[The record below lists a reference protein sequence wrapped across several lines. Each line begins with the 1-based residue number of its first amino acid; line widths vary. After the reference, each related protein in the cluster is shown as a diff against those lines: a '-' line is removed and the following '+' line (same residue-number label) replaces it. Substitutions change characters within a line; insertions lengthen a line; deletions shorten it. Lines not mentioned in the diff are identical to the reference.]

1 LHIFIMKKPDFMKKI
16 LAISA
21 FFLVIF
27 CLVRGV
33 HAGPNWGSGL
43 TLTASS
49 CGSSCFTFTVNNVP
63 VHTSGYS
70 YYWFFDDGSYQITNA
85 NTVSHNFQAFPG
97 SSGSSSRT
105 VSVEVTKLYEKG
117 DKPTKRTIIVNPV
130 GGILEPQTVSF
141 PLSIVPN
148 RTPVPGDSV
157 TCVVSYGSVCENT
170 NQPGSIKITYDKDEL
185 TLAKPRVRSF
195 HQETVSYPTDGEI
208 IIQLDGSSFDNGKA
222 RRVFLPFEVKPG
234 VQEWQE
240 VGLSGD
246 IFSGLNNQSCLGGNP
261 VTAYQDAQL
270 SHDPNYIVANTPMV
284 CGPVSGGQ
292 TVQYTIH
299 FQNTGQAPASEVEVR
314 SYLPVFFSAANVNTL
329 YPPGMPNP
337 TPVVNGEIAWTLTGS
352 GLNGGQPLHGAGE
365 PGFGA
370 SFFEEDTKDSI
381 VYEVTFDPPQG
392 TVFDPCQAVINRAEI
407 VFDCNPSIHTNFY
420 QTVIGCPTS
429 VVGNCFCDT
438 LSGTVISSDTL
449 LFAGSLLPFDVS
461 GTTPAGVV
469 WYPPAFLNDPFSP
482 MPTAGPTR
490 GIDYLASLRKAG
502 CSYDLAHYRV
512 EQNCDLSIS
521 AKVNYKKCKG
531 GVKADIEA
539 KAITSG
545 SAANLVWNWECST
558 LPQDKNGAG
567 YTLQDRPPG
576 VYHLTVKDTQTGCW
590 AETVVVVSG
599 SCSKFPW
606 KPVVIGAALV
616 LAGLVIF
623 FVFRKR

>member
-1 LHIFIMKKPDFMKKI
+1 MGLRTLMFCF
-16 LAISA
+16 LAGISA
-21 FFLVIF
+21 
-27 CLVRGV
+27 G
-33 HAGPNWGSGL
+33 AAWGSNP
-43 TLTASS
+43 TLSQSS
-49 CGSSCFTFTVNNVP
+49 CGSGCYTFTVSGLP
-63 VHTSGYS
+63 DHSAGYS
-70 YYWFFDDGSYQITNA
+70 YYWFFDDGAYAITNV
-85 NTVSHNFQAFPG
+85 NTVNHTFQTFLG
-97 SSGSSSRT
+97 SGTSANRT
-105 VSVEVTKLYEKG
+105 VRVEVTKLYEKG
-117 DKPTKRTIIVNPV
+117 DKPTTRTITVTPGTAVTEPEIVSNA
-130 GGILEPQTVSF
+130 
-141 PLSIVPN
+141 LSIVPN

-157 TCVVSYGSVCENT
+157 TYVVSYGSVCENT
-170 NQPGSIKITYDKDEL
+170 NQPGSIKITYDKNEL
-185 TLAKPRVRSF
+185 TLSKPHVRSF
-195 HQETVSYPTDGEI
+195 HQETISYPTDGEI

-270 SHDPNYIVANTPMV
+270 SHDPNYIVANTPTV

-292 TVQYTIH
+292 TIQYTIH
-299 FQNTGQAPASEVEVR
+299 FQNTGQAPAKKVEVR
-314 SYLPVFFSAANVNTL
+314 SYLPVFFSAANVNTI
-329 YPPGMPNP
+329 YPSGMTNP
-337 TPVVNGEIAWTLTGS
+337 TPVSSGEVVWTLTGVR
-352 GLNGGQPLHGAGE
+352 LNGGSPLRGMGE

-407 VFDCNPSIHTNFY
+407 VFDCNPSIYTNFY
-420 QTVIGCPTS
+420 QTVIGCLPMDST
-429 VVGNCFCDT
+429 GNCFCDT
-438 LSGTVISSDTL
+438 LSGTLISSDTL

-461 GTTPAGVV
+461 GTSPIGVV
-469 WYPPAFLNDPFSP
+469 WYPPAFLTDPFSATP
-482 MPTAGPTR
+482 SAGPTR
-490 GIDYLASLRKAG
+490 TIDYMASLRKAG

-521 AKVNYKKCKG
+521 AKVKYKKCKG

-545 SAANLVWNWECST
+545 SAANLVWNWECGT
-558 LPQDKNGAG
+558 YKYDKNGAKFR
-567 YTLQDRPPG
+567 LLDLDPK

-590 AETVVVVSG
+590 AEAVVVVSG
-599 SCSKFPW
+599 SCTKFPW
-606 KPVVIGAALV
+606 KPVGIGAALV
-616 LAGLVIF
+616 LLGVVIF